1 MPRTEIQNLELRD
14 QRREQILIA
23 ALKVFSRR
31 GMAATKISEIAK
43 EAGLSHGLVYHY
55 FKSKEEIF
63 TLLVQRA
70 AESAVQIIEKARLQ
84 EGTPLKKIKWMTEQ
98 ILQGLSAGEQILL
111 FLIMIQASTSDA
123 VPEEV
128 QHLFSSPEYKSP
140 VNCLVPLIIEGQQCN
155 EIIKE
160 DPIKLAVSYYAFIQG
175 FSISKLQWNQCP
187 IPEADLII
195 KIFK

>member
-14 QRREQILIA
+14 QRREQILMA

-31 GMAATKISEIAK
+31 GMVATKISEIAK
-43 EAGLSHGLVYHY
+43 EANLSHGLVYHY

-63 TLLVQRA
+63 TLLVRRA
-70 AESAVQIIEKARLQ
+70 AESSVHIIEKAHLQ
-84 EGTPLKKIKWMTEQ
+84 KWTPLRKIKWLTEQ
-98 ILQGLSAGEQILL
+98 ILQSLSEEEHILL

-128 QHLFSSPEYKSP
+128 KQLFTSPEYKSP
-140 VNCLVPLIIEGQQCN
+140 VTCLIPLIIEGQQCN
-155 EIIKE
+155 EFIQE
-160 DPIKLAVSYYAFIQG
+160 DPITLAVSYFAFIQG
-175 FSISKLQWNQCP
+175 FSINKLQWNECP